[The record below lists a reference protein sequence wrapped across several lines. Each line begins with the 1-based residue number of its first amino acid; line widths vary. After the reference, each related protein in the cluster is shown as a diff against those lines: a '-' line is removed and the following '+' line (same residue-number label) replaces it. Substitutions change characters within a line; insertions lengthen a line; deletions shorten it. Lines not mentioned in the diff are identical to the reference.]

1 MTLIDER
8 EVMLEQERKQK
19 IFKLIV
25 KMIIILV
32 IIGIVLLVIMNINK
46 SRTFKFYLD
55 GNLQASANDSLL
67 LKDDKG
73 KILVENGQVYVSIRN
88 LATTL
93 NYQYY
98 NSEYKKKGEDKTKC
112 QVKVN
117 NIYTSYISESN
128 KVYKAIVNDVEE
140 VSNSNSSEETES
152 LEVQDIQNVDFE
164 YFTIANNIRYVNDEM
179 YASLEAIEL
188 GFDVAISYDSKNNSL
203 TVMTLDKLEKEAAKG
218 TARGKDIVL
227 SQNYDYL
234 NKRLLKYGMCIV
246 KDSDGNIGVGSY
258 TNSEKLNSFV
268 ASCKYSSIKFNEA
281 NKTLEVVT
289 SNDNKKSILS
299 LNIENQEVV
308 RNMTSQY
315 QDIKPITNNFDYF
328 LVESDG
334 KYGIINVDGNLVIPV
349 QFEQIGIN
357 ESYYA
362 DITCKY
368 ILNDKYIPVKQN
380 GLWGLYNIEG
390 KKLIDPQFV
399 DVGCNLAQS
408 GDSVVIVPDVKGSI
422 TGIVFLYNKE
432 NSLYGVYNVETGE
445 KIAISLTEV
454 FKKVENGVDNYYIN
468 HILDR
473 TISNVHTLNL
483 RTDL

>member
-8 EVMLEQERKQK
+8 EEMLEQERKQK
-19 IFKLIV
+19 IFKTIVKLIV
-25 KMIIILV
+25 ILL
-32 IIGIVLLVIMNINK
+32 IIGIVLLVIMKISK
-46 SRTFKFYLD
+46 SKTFKLYVD
-55 GNLQASANDSLL
+55 GDLQASASDSLL

-112 QVKVN
+112 QVRVN
-117 NIYTSYISESN
+117 NIYTSYISES
-128 KVYKAIVNDVEE
+128 KEVYKAIVKDVDSENTT
-140 VSNSNSSEETES
+140 NSGMSQETES
-152 LEVQDIQNVDFE
+152 QEQANVQKVDFE
-164 YFTIANNIRYVNDEM
+164 YFTITDSIRYINDEM

-188 GFDVAISYDSKNNSL
+188 GFDISISYNSKNNTL
-203 TVMTLDKLEKEAAKG
+203 TIGTLNYLEKAAKEKR
-218 TARGKDIVL
+218 TDIVL
-227 SQNYDYL
+227 SENYSYL

-258 TNSEKLNSFV
+258 TNQDKISSFV
-268 ASCKYSSIKFNEA
+268 ASCKYSSIEFNEA
-281 NKTLEVVT
+281 NKTLDVIT
-289 SNDNKKSILS
+289 SNDNKKCILS

-308 RNMTSQY
+308 RNVTSQY
-315 QDIKPITNNFDYF
+315 QDIKSITNNFDYF
-328 LVESDG
+328 LVENNG
-334 KYGIINVDGNLVIPV
+334 KYGIIDVNGNLILPV
-349 QFEQIGIN
+349 EFEQIGID
-357 ESYYA
+357 ESYYT
-362 DITCKY
+362 DIKCKY

-380 GLWGLYNIEG
+380 GLWGLYNIQG
-390 KKLIDPQFV
+390 KKLIDAQFI

-422 TGIVFLYNKE
+422 TGIVFLYNNE
-432 NSLYGVYNVETGE
+432 NSLYGVYNIETGE

>member
-19 IFKLIV
+19 IFRLII

-32 IIGIVLLVIMNINK
+32 IIGIVLLIIMNVNK

-55 GNLQASANDSLL
+55 GDLQASANDSLL

-73 KILVENGQVYVSIRN
+73 KILVENGQVYVSIRK

-93 NYQYY
+93 NCQYY

-128 KVYKAIVNDVEE
+128 KVYKAIVNDITEE
-140 VSNSNSSEETES
+140 ESSNSSEETEN
-152 LEVQDIQNVDFE
+152 QDIQNVDFE

-188 GFDVAISYDSKNNSL
+188 GFDIAISYDSKNNTL
-203 TVMTLDKLEKEAAKG
+203 TIMTLDKLEKEASKD
-218 TARGKDIVL
+218 TTRKKDIV
-227 SQNYDYL
+227 SSDNYSYL

-268 ASCKYSSIKFNEA
+268 ASCKYSSIEFNEA
-281 NKTLEVVT
+281 NKTLAVVT

-308 RNMTSQY
+308 KTMTSQY
-315 QDIKPITNNFDYF
+315 NDIKAITNNFDYF
-328 LVESDG
+328 VVENNG
-334 KYGIINVDGNLVIPV
+334 KYGIIDVNGNVILPV

-357 ESYYA
+357 ETYYS

-380 GLWGLYNIEG
+380 GLWGLYSIEG
-390 KKLIDPQFV
+390 KKLIDPQFA

-432 NSLYGVYNVETGE
+432 NSLYGVYNAETGE

>member
-19 IFKLIV
+19 IFKLITRI
-25 KMIIILV
+25 IIILL
-32 IIGIVLLVIMNINK
+32 ILGIVLLIFMNVRK
-46 SRTFKFYLD
+46 SKTFKFYLD

-73 KILVENGQVYVSIRN
+73 KILVENGQVYISIRN
-88 LATTL
+88 LATVL
-93 NYQYY
+93 NCQYY

-128 KVYKAIVNDVEE
+128 KVYKAIINEINEE
-140 VSNSNSSEETES
+140 EQSNANTSNQNEN
-152 LEVQDIQNVDFE
+152 LENQDIQNVDFE
-164 YFTIANNIRYVNDEM
+164 YFTIANSIRYINDEM
-179 YASLEAIEL
+179 YASLDAIEL
-188 GFDVAISYDSKNNSL
+188 GFDVSISYDSKNNTL
-203 TVMTLDKLEKEAAKG
+203 TVYTLDYLEKAAQES
-218 TARGKDIVL
+218 RSDIVL
-227 SQNYDYL
+227 SENYDYL

-268 ASCKYSSIKFNEA
+268 ASCKYSSIEFNEA
-281 NKTLEVVT
+281 NKTLAVVT

-315 QDIKPITNNFDYF
+315 QDIKAITNNFDYF
-328 LVESDG
+328 LVENDG
-334 KYGIINVDGNLVIPV
+334 KYGIINVDGKLIIPV
-349 QFEQIGIN
+349 QFEEIGVN

-380 GLWGLYNIEG
+380 GVWGLYNIEG
-390 KKLIDPQFV
+390 KKLIDPQFA

-408 GDSVVIVPDVKGSI
+408 GDSVVMVPDVKGSI

-432 NSLYGVYNVETGE
+432 NSLYGVYNAETGE

>member
-8 EVMLEQERKQK
+8 EEMLEQEKKQK
-19 IFKLIV
+19 TFKLIIRLIV
-25 KMIIILV
+25 ILLIV
-32 IIGIVLLVIMNINK
+32 GILLLIIMNIKK
-46 SRTFKFYLD
+46 SRTFKLNIN
-55 GNLQASANDSLL
+55 GELQASADDSLL

-117 NIYTSYISESN
+117 NIYTSYISES
-128 KVYKAIVNDVEE
+128 KEVYKAIIKDTNNENTTA
-140 VSNSNSSEETES
+140 SNSTEETKKLPQS
-152 LEVQDIQNVDFE
+152 DVSKVDFE
-164 YFTIANNIRYVNDEM
+164 YFTISDSIRYINDEM

-188 GFDVAISYDSKNNSL
+188 GFDISISYNSKNNTLSIG
-203 TVMTLDKLEKEAAKG
+203 TLDYLEKAAKEKR
-218 TARGKDIVL
+218 ADIVL
-227 SQNYDYL
+227 SENYSYL

-258 TNSEKLNSFV
+258 TNPDKISSFV
-268 ASCKYSSIKFNEA
+268 ASCKYSSIEFNEA
-281 NKTLEVVT
+281 NKTLSVVT
-289 SNDNKKSILS
+289 SNDNQKSILS
-299 LNIENQEVV
+299 LNIENQEVL
-308 RNMTSQY
+308 RNITSQY
-315 QDIKPITNNFDYF
+315 KDIKAITNNFDYF
-328 LVESDG
+328 LVQNDG

-349 QFEQIGIN
+349 EFEEIGVN
-357 ESYYA
+357 EAYYT
-362 DITCKY
+362 DIKCKY

-390 KKLIDPQFV
+390 KKLIDPKFL
-399 DVGCNLAQS
+399 DVGCSLAQS

-432 NSLYGVYNVETGE
+432 NSLYGVYNAETGE
-445 KIAISLTEV
+445 KIALSLTEV
-454 FKKVENGVDNYYIN
+454 FKKVENGIDNYYVN

-473 TISNVHTLNL
+473 TISNVHILNL